1 MREPQKRIY
10 DFIVQYTTEHL
21 YSPSVQDICE
31 GVGYK
36 SKSTVFEHLRKL
48 EDMGMISFGGISQP
62 RCIKLIGYK
71 LVKGD
76 GL

>member
-1 MREPQKRIY
+1 MREPQEKIY

-21 YSPSVQDICE
+21 YSPSVQDICD
-31 GVGYK
+31 GTGYK
-36 SKSTVFEHLRKL
+36 SKSSVFEHLRKL
-48 EDMGMISFGGISQP
+48 EDIGVISLGEFSQP

-71 LVKGD
+71 LVKDD